1 MQRTE
6 RPTRRDFIHSLALTG
21 ALPLTARAQG
31 QPPAGQAAGARTVV
45 ARGRVVCLTEEL
57 ASGYQIAPDCDKRGH
72 GYSLKTADGKILSF
86 LPTDTAAA
94 VWDDARIRER
104 ELQVTAREITGTSF
118 IEVIKLQSVKGGKVY
133 DLYYY
138 CDVCAITTH
147 KPGPCACCQDPVVF
161 HETPAEERSH
171 P

>member
-1 MQRTE
+1 MHLLT

-21 ALPLTARAQG
+21 ALPLAARAQV
-31 QPPAGQAAGARTVV
+31 QPAGQPEDARTVV
-45 ARGRVVCLTEEL
+45 LRGRVVCLTEEL
-57 ASGYQIAPDCDKRGH
+57 AGGYQIAPDCDKRGH
-72 GYSLKTADGKILSF
+72 VYSLKTADGKIFSL

-94 VWDDARIRER
+94 VWDDARVRER
-104 ELQVTAREITGTSF
+104 ELQVTAREIVGTSF
-118 IEVIKLQSVKGGKVY
+118 IEVIKLQSLKGGKVY

-161 HETPAEERSH
+161 HEELAEEQSQ